1 MSWSSKE
8 MIGNPSG
15 RDGHDMDIG
24 GVPHVLFVD
33 NLEKGISAVTI
44 MQFLYQQVSVSC
56 KAIVLPSK
64 PSESY
69 TRATIILDNKKNL
82 EKLSIF
88 LESPDRIIIS
98 SRGRPWVVTEEK
110 LLDDTLKASVEV
122 FKLTSQTALESTTL
136 NSNDLK
142 VANAGSR
149 EYRKAKMLKFLFKEF
164 ANHQCGLHQSLL
176 HEERKIL
183 QLPM

>member
-1 MSWSSKE
+1 MHSYHNPLLFFKAE
-8 MIGNPSG
+8 MIGNPSE

-33 NLEKGISAVTI
+33 ILRRGYQRSHHN
-44 MQFLYQQVSVSC
+44 FL
-56 KAIVLPSK
+56 K
-64 PSESY
+64 
-69 TRATIILDNKKNL
+69 
-82 EKLSIF
+82 
-88 LESPDRIIIS
+88 
-98 SRGRPWVVTEEK
+98 GRPWVVTEEK

-122 FKLTSQTALESTTL
+122 FKLTSQTALESTAI

>member
-1 MSWSSKE
+1 MHSYHNPLLYFKAE
-8 MIGNPSG
+8 MIGNPSE

-24 GVPHVLFVD
+24 GVPHVLLVE

-98 SRGRPWVVTEEK
+98 SRGRYI
-110 LLDDTLKASVEV
+110 LCQIL
-122 FKLTSQTALESTTL
+122 F
-136 NSNDLK
+136 
-142 VANAGSR
+142 
-149 EYRKAKMLKFLFKEF
+149 FLF
-164 ANHQCGLHQSLL
+164 L
-176 HEERKIL
+176 
-183 QLPM
+183 

>member
-1 MSWSSKE
+1 MHSYHNPLLFFKAD
-8 MIGNPSG
+8 MIGNPFE
-15 RDGHDMDIG
+15 RYGHDMDIG
-24 GVPHVLFVD
+24 GVPHVLFVE

-64 PSESY
+64 QSESY

-98 SRGRPWVVTEEK
+98 SRGRYIIVSFFFVSFYNYEW
-110 LLDDTLKASVEV
+110 
-122 FKLTSQTALESTTL
+122 F
-136 NSNDLK
+136 
-142 VANAGSR
+142 
-149 EYRKAKMLKFLFKEF
+149 Y
-164 ANHQCGLHQSLL
+164 
-176 HEERKIL
+176 
-183 QLPM
+183 